1 MSTPHNL
8 SVSTRSTWESPPTF
22 PNTNASQQLPA
33 YDPSAALEKYKEGEK
48 ALGDLFD
55 EHQMRRKSEKE
66 EKMRRKEEEEMR
78 KKRKRNHLLQNMP
91 PTSSTPSIHTPSTE
105 LFNLSP
111 TQFRLL
117 THYTPG
123 IQPGDEVFLVQSHIT
138 YTKLLKTPHGD
149 IFQAISPSRAAPSI
163 RFISQPT
170 SPPWSKFPNNNNGE

>member
-1 MSTPHNL
+1 MSSPHNL

-33 YDPSAALEKYKEGEK
+33 YNPSAALEKYKEGEK

-55 EHQMRRKSEKE
+55 EHQMRRKREKE
-66 EKMRRKEEEEMR
+66 EKMRRKEEEEKR
-78 KKRKRNHLLQNMP
+78 NKRKRNHLLQNMP

-105 LFNLSP
+105 LFNISP

-138 YTKLLKTPHGD
+138 YTKLMKTPHGD
-149 IFQAISPSRAAPSI
+149 IFQAISPESSGTIHQIYLSTNEPAMVKVP
-163 RFISQPT
+163 
-170 SPPWSKFPNNNNGE
+170 K